1 MIFYHTNELEI
12 PELANA
18 KINQKENYQDN
29 GATPRVNTQTSL
41 QHSPQEDTL
50 VASDEPLPRPRI
62 EAADAAL
69 QAQEGDLLD
78 VRLLGA
84 EYMLYGVYQDWVNQN
99 PGDHLDGGIAEDS
112 KWQAQWEKLACM
124 LTQHYD
130 IPSGKFGKIFVGV
143 LSIELDRVCARKWNA
158 ERMIVFNFVILQLA
172 QDINNYAQIRKR
184 ILF

>member
-1 MIFYHTNELEI
+1 MHRNI
-12 PELANA
+12 
-18 KINQKENYQDN
+18 
-29 GATPRVNTQTSL
+29 
-41 QHSPQEDTL
+41 
-50 VASDEPLPRPRI
+50 
-62 EAADAAL
+62 
-69 QAQEGDLLD
+69 
-78 VRLLGA
+78 
-84 EYMLYGVYQDWVNQN
+84 
-99 PGDHLDGGIAEDS
+99 GDHLDGGIAEDS